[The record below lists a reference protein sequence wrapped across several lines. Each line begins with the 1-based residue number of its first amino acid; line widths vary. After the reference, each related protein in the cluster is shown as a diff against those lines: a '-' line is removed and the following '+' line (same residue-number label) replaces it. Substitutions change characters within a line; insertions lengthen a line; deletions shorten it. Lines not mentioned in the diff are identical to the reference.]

1 MTDEWLAR
9 WESGQ
14 TGWHEAGGNSALG
27 KFWPRLGTGSRV
39 LVPLCGKSPD
49 LLWLAQQGHDVT
61 GVELSEIAA
70 RAFFAET
77 GISFE
82 IISKGRLLY
91 FQGLEEAVSI
101 VCGDYFQFSDE
112 PFDALYDRAALVAL
126 PPVLRPDYVAHTKT
140 LLRPDAAKL
149 LITLEYDQS
158 KANGP
163 PYCVLPGEVSAY
175 WPGLQ
180 RAGDLSA
187 LNNMPPKFRD
197 AGINEFV
204 EAAWLTDFK
213 RVPQP

>member
-1 MTDEWLAR
+1 MIDDWLAR
-9 WESGQ
+9 WERGQ
-14 TGWHEAGGNSALG
+14 TGWHEAGGNTALR
-27 KFWPRLGTGSRV
+27 KFWPRLSAGSRV

-77 GISFE
+77 GTSFKVE
-82 IISKGRLLY
+82 SRGRLLC
-91 FQGLEEAVSI
+91 FQGLEQAVTI
-101 VCGDYFQFSDE
+101 VCGDYFQFLDE

-126 PPVLRPDYVAHTKT
+126 PPDLRPNYVTHTRN
-140 LLRPDAAKL
+140 LLRVDAAQL

-163 PYCVLPGEVSAY
+163 PYSVLSDEVSVY
-175 WPGLQ
+175 WPGLR
-180 RAGDLSA
+180 RAGDLGA

-197 AGINEFV
+197 AGIDEFV
-204 EAAWLTDFK
+204 EAVWLTGPDLHHS
-213 RVPQP
+213 

>member
-9 WESGQ
+9 WEGGQ
-14 TGWHEAGGNSALG
+14 TGWHEAGGNSALR
-27 KFWPRLGTGSRV
+27 KFWPRLSTGSRV

-49 LLWLAQQGHDVT
+49 LLWLAKQGHDVT

-82 IISKGRLLY
+82 IITRGRLLY

-101 VCGDYFQFSDE
+101 VCGDYFEFSDE

-126 PPVLRPDYVAHTKT
+126 PPGLRPDYVAHTKT
-140 LLRPDAAKL
+140 LLRPDAAQL

-163 PYCVLPGEVSAY
+163 PYSVLPGEVSAY

-204 EAAWLTDFK
+204 EVAWLTGQVEN
-213 RVPQP
+213 RS

>member
-9 WESGQ
+9 WERGQ
-14 TGWHEAGGNSALG
+14 TGWHEAGGNSALR
-27 KFWPRLGTGSRV
+27 KFWPRLSAGSRV

-77 GISFE
+77 GISFTVE
-82 IISKGRLLY
+82 SRGRLLC
-91 FQGLEEAVSI
+91 FQGLEQTVNI
-101 VCGDYFQFSDE
+101 VCGDYFQFLDE

-126 PPVLRPDYVAHTKT
+126 PSELRPGYVAHTKK
-140 LLRPDAAKL
+140 LLKMDAAQL

-163 PYCVLPGEVSAY
+163 PYSIWPDEVATY
-175 WPGLQ
+175 WPGLC
-180 RAGDLSA
+180 RAGEKCS

-197 AGINEFV
+197 AGIDEFV
-204 EAAWLTDFK
+204 EAVWLK
-213 RVPQP
+213 RVPRP

>member
-14 TGWHEAGGNSALG
+14 TGWHEAGGNTALR
-27 KFWPRLGTGSRV
+27 KFWPRLGAGSRV
-39 LVPLCGKSPD
+39 LVPLCGKSSD
-49 LLWLAQQGHDVT
+49 LLWLAKQGHEVT

-77 GISFE
+77 GTAFE
-82 IISKGRLLY
+82 IVSRGPSCCFK
-91 FQGLEEAVSI
+91 GLELAVSI
-101 VCGDYFQFSDE
+101 VCGDYFQFFDE

-126 PPVLRPDYVAHTKT
+126 PAALRPDYVIHTKS
-140 LLRPDAAKL
+140 LLLPEAAHL

-163 PYCVLPGEVSAY
+163 PYSVLPGEVSAY

-180 RAGDLSA
+180 RAADLSA
-187 LNNMPPKFRD
+187 LNNMPPKFRK
-197 AGINEFV
+197 AGIDEFV
-204 EAAWLTDFK
+204 EAVWLAGRK
-213 RVPQP
+213 